1 MRAIIDD
8 VIERGE
14 CDFVEDVAARLP
26 LWVIAEMMGVPDED
40 RPHVYAIGNK
50 MVGFDDPEYD
60 EDGKPVSD
68 KGAEQAFAEMF
79 FYADKLRDRA
89 RREPGDD
96 LATALLAAELDGE
109 RLSDPDFNFFF
120 LLLLI
125 AGNETTR
132 TVTTNG
138 MLALVEHPAELAAL
152 RADPA
157 LLTGAIEEIL
167 RFAPAVHCFRRQSTA
182 AVELRGQSIE
192 PDRS

>member
-1 MRAIIDD
+1 
-8 VIERGE
+8 
-14 CDFVEDVAARLP
+14 
-26 LWVIAEMMGVPDED
+26 
-40 RPHVYAIGNK
+40 

-138 MLALVEHPAELAAL
+138 MLALVEHPAELARAACRSGAADRRDRGDPAL
-152 RADPA
+152 RAGGA
-157 LLTGAIEEIL
+157 LL
-167 RFAPAVHCFRRQSTA
+167 PPPVDRR
-182 AVELRGQSIE
+182 RRD
-192 PDRS
+192 PRRSASSPIRS